1 MLLRVAGGLSVAL
14 GLGFGLPAVYGTWYF
29 ARHGEVWTFLGFP
42 TYGKGPFQQRGIDT
56 SVALLVTFVSPPP
69 LTVAVLVTFAGALL
83 ATSTASV
90 MTGWLAAAASVSLR
104 VQVSVPSVQPQ
115 PLPEI
120 AVADRPVGSVS
131 TTVTVDPSVGIPPSL
146 PTVSV

>member
-56 SVALLVTFVSPPP
+56 SVALLVTFVVVCAAE
-69 LTVAVLVTFAGALL
+69 VAV
-83 ATSTASV
+83 
-90 MTGWLAAAASVSLR
+90 GWLLWQEAKVGAWLALAIL
-104 VQVSVPSVQPQ
+104 
-115 PLPEI
+115 PLELVFWFGFALPFGFVLG
-120 AVADRPVGSVS
+120 VAR
-131 TTVTVDPSVGIPPSL
+131 TTLVLVALVKWP
-146 PTVSV
+146 